1 MSSSGAHPRSRGEN
15 VTTVTKARAIEG
27 SSPLTRGK
35 RVRGLRKAIQA
46 RLIPAHAGKTLEA
59 VGLHGFGPAH
69 PRSRGENP
77 CARSP
82 TGATVGSS
90 PLTRGKHVQESCGLA
105 PSRLIPAHAG
115 KTADGVHFCVPFG
128 GSSPLTRGKPPTMGR
143 SRAGAGS
150 SPLTR
155 GKRSVCKDERA
166 MTGLIPAHAGKTVG
180 QCTRRT
186 GVPAHPRSR
195 GENAPTGRPRPS
207 GPGSSPLTRGKRA
220 RRAWSFC
227 PLGLIPAHAGKT
239 RGQESRHEGSPAH
252 PRSRGE
258 NQAAKPL
265 GRKDL
270 GSSTLTRGK
279 LPEAHRLLGGKR
291 LIPAHAGKTRAT
303 RRTRYRMRAHPRS
316 RGENPSAA
324 AAPASTC
331 GSSPLTRGK
340 RQRWNGPRGGIG
352 LIPAHAG
359 KTCRCRRAIRL
370 RRAHPR
376 SRGEN

>member
-128 GSSPLTRGKPPTMGR
+128 GSSPLTRGKPA
-143 SRAGAGS
+143 S
-150 SPLTR
+150 
-155 GKRSVCKDERA
+155 
-166 MTGLIPAHAGKTVG
+166 AGKSAA
-180 QCTRRT
+180 RR
-186 GVPAHPRSR
+186 VAHPRSR
-195 GENAPTGRPRPS
+195 GENEGYSLDGRLD
-207 GPGSSPLTRGKRA
+207 PGSSPLTRGK
-220 RRAWSFC
+220 
-227 PLGLIPAHAGKT
+227 PLTIC
-239 RGQESRHEGSPAH
+239 
-252 PRSRGE
+252 
-258 NQAAKPL
+258 
-265 GRKDL
+265 
-270 GSSTLTRGK
+270 SSQSYR
-279 LPEAHRLLGGKR
+279 R
-291 LIPAHAGKTRAT
+291 LIPAHAGKTARVT
-303 RRTRYRMRAHPRS
+303 WSLRPRWAHPRS
-316 RGENPSAA
+316 RGENCSRKSQPGY
-324 AAPASTC
+324 PP

-340 RQRWNGPRGGIG
+340 PS
-352 LIPAHAG
+352 AV
-359 KTCRCRRAIRL
+359 
-370 RRAHPR
+370 
-376 SRGEN
+376 

>member
-128 GSSPLTRGKPPTMGR
+128 GSSPLTRGKPTRPT
-143 SRAGAGS
+143 
-150 SPLTR
+150 PLPCR
-155 GKRSVCKDERA
+155 LE
-166 MTGLIPAHAGKTVG
+166 
-180 QCTRRT
+180 
-186 GVPAHPRSR
+186 AHPRSR
-195 GENAPTGRPRPS
+195 GENLPGPRH
-207 GPGSSPLTRGKRA
+207 
-220 RRAWSFC
+220 C
-227 PLGLIPAHAGKT
+227 PAGW
-239 RGQESRHEGSPAH
+239 
-252 PRSRGE
+252 
-258 NQAAKPL
+258 
-265 GRKDL
+265 
-270 GSSTLTRGK
+270 
-279 LPEAHRLLGGKR
+279 R
-291 LIPAHAGKTRAT
+291 LIPAHAGKTFCSLMHCINPA
-303 RRTRYRMRAHPRS
+303 AHPRS
-316 RGENPSAA
+316 RGENF
-324 AAPASTC
+324 
-331 GSSPLTRGK
+331 
-340 RQRWNGPRGGIG
+340 
-352 LIPAHAG
+352 
-359 KTCRCRRAIRL
+359 
-370 RRAHPR
+370 
-376 SRGEN
+376 

>member
-1 MSSSGAHPRSRGEN
+1 MAS
-15 VTTVTKARAIEG
+15 V
-27 SSPLTRGK
+27 
-35 RVRGLRKAIQA
+35 
-46 RLIPAHAGKTLEA
+46 RLIPAHAGKTP
-59 VGLHGFGPAH
+59 VHGHLQARQWAHPRSRGENTFKNRVASHRLGSSPLTRGKPLMVFISVFLSVAHPRSRGENPPRWGAHAPAPAH
-69 PRSRGENP
+69 PRSRGENLLQSD
-77 CARSP
+77 A
-82 TGATVGSS
+82 
-90 PLTRGKHVQESCGLA
+90 LHQSC
-105 PSRLIPAHAG
+105 
-115 KTADGVHFCVPFG
+115 
-128 GSSPLTRGKPPTMGR
+128 
-143 SRAGAGS
+143 GS

-359 KTCRCRRAIRL
+359 KTSSSIRRGPTL
-370 RRAHPR
+370 RAHPR

>member
-1 MSSSGAHPRSRGEN
+1 MVAQYVGSRD
-15 VTTVTKARAIEG
+15 
-27 SSPLTRGK
+27 
-35 RVRGLRKAIQA
+35 
-46 RLIPAHAGKTLEA
+46 
-59 VGLHGFGPAH
+59 
-69 PRSRGENP
+69 
-77 CARSP
+77 
-82 TGATVGSS
+82 VGSS
-90 PLTRGKHVQESCGLA
+90 PLTRGKPEL
-105 PSRLIPAHAG
+105 
-115 KTADGVHFCVPFG
+115 T
-128 GSSPLTRGKPPTMGR
+128 PLEIDDLR
-143 SRAGAGS
+143 
-150 SPLTR
+150 
-155 GKRSVCKDERA
+155 
-166 MTGLIPAHAGKTVG
+166 
-180 QCTRRT
+180 
-186 GVPAHPRSR
+186 
-195 GENAPTGRPRPS
+195 
-207 GPGSSPLTRGKRA
+207 
-220 RRAWSFC
+220 
-227 PLGLIPAHAGKT
+227 LIPAHAGKT

-270 GSSTLTRGK
+270 GSSPLTRGK

-359 KTCRCRRAIRL
+359 KTFWRACSRRPVG
-370 RRAHPR
+370 AHPR
-376 SRGEN
+376 SRGENDITPMAPVMEPGSSPLTRGKQPDQVSHELEGRLIPAHAGKTDTRRPGPRSRGAHPRSRGENVHEVRVLTSDGGSSPLTRGKH

>member
-1 MSSSGAHPRSRGEN
+1 MVILSFGAHPRSRGEN
-15 VTTVTKARAIEG
+15 VDRPREDSRLGG

-35 RVRGLRKAIQA
+35 QTLDPTRVGVT
-46 RLIPAHAGKTLEA
+46 RLIPAHAGKTSLWLSIRSA
-59 VGLHGFGPAH
+59 LRAH
-69 PRSRGENP
+69 PRSRGENLV
-77 CARSP
+77 AQYVGSRD
-82 TGATVGSS
+82 VGSS
-90 PLTRGKHVQESCGLA
+90 PLTRGKPEL
-105 PSRLIPAHAG
+105 
-115 KTADGVHFCVPFG
+115 T
-128 GSSPLTRGKPPTMGR
+128 PLEIDDLR
-143 SRAGAGS
+143 
-150 SPLTR
+150 
-155 GKRSVCKDERA
+155 
-166 MTGLIPAHAGKTVG
+166 
-180 QCTRRT
+180 
-186 GVPAHPRSR
+186 
-195 GENAPTGRPRPS
+195 
-207 GPGSSPLTRGKRA
+207 
-220 RRAWSFC
+220 
-227 PLGLIPAHAGKT
+227 LIPAHAGKT

-270 GSSTLTRGK
+270 GSSPLTRGK

-340 RQRWNGPRGGIG
+340 PRLGCVSSSPWR

-359 KTCRCRRAIRL
+359 KT
-370 RRAHPR
+370 
-376 SRGEN
+376 SR

>member
-1 MSSSGAHPRSRGEN
+1 M
-15 VTTVTKARAIEG
+15 G

-35 RVRGLRKAIQA
+35 RFAPIA
-46 RLIPAHAGKTLEA
+46 
-59 VGLHGFGPAH
+59 
-69 PRSRGENP
+69 
-77 CARSP
+77 
-82 TGATVGSS
+82 
-90 PLTRGKHVQESCGLA
+90 LTEW
-105 PSRLIPAHAG
+105 
-115 KTADGVHFCVPFG
+115 
-128 GSSPLTRGKPPTMGR
+128 
-143 SRAGAGS
+143 
-150 SPLTR
+150 
-155 GKRSVCKDERA
+155 
-166 MTGLIPAHAGKTVG
+166 TGLIPAHAGKTSFG
-180 QCTRRT
+180 E
-186 GVPAHPRSR
+186 VPGPAWGAHPRSR

-239 RGQESRHEGSPAH
+239 SLWLSIRSALRAHPRSRGENLVAQYVGSRDVGSSPLTRGKPELTPLEIDDLRLIPAHAGKTRGQESRHEGSPAH

-270 GSSTLTRGK
+270 GSSPLTRGK

-340 RQRWNGPRGGIG
+340 PRLGCVSSSPWR

-359 KTCRCRRAIRL
+359 KT
-370 RRAHPR
+370 
-376 SRGEN
+376 SR

>member
-128 GSSPLTRGKPPTMGR
+128 GSSPLTRGKPTRPTPLPCRLEAHPR
-143 SRAGAGS
+143 SRGENLLQSDALHQSCGS

-155 GKRSVCKDERA
+155 GKLLEYGRNPA
-166 MTGLIPAHAGKTVG
+166 GAGLIPAHAGKTI
-180 QCTRRT
+180 
-186 GVPAHPRSR
+186 S
-195 GENAPTGRPRPS
+195 
-207 GPGSSPLTRGKRA
+207 
-220 RRAWSFC
+220 
-227 PLGLIPAHAGKT
+227 
-239 RGQESRHEGSPAH
+239 
-252 PRSRGE
+252 
-258 NQAAKPL
+258 
-265 GRKDL
+265 
-270 GSSTLTRGK
+270 
-279 LPEAHRLLGGKR
+279 
-291 LIPAHAGKTRAT
+291 
-303 RRTRYRMRAHPRS
+303 M
-316 RGENPSAA
+316 
-324 AAPASTC
+324 
-331 GSSPLTRGK
+331 
-340 RQRWNGPRGGIG
+340 
-352 LIPAHAG
+352 
-359 KTCRCRRAIRL
+359 
-370 RRAHPR
+370 
-376 SRGEN
+376 